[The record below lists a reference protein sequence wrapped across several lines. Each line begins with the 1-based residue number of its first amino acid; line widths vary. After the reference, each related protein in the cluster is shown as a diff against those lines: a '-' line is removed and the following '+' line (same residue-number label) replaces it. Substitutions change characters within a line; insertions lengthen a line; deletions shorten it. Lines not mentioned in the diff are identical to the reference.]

1 MIALPT
7 IAAMLLVN
15 LAFGVMNRSAPAFNI
30 FSLGFPMSM
39 LAGLLAFGL
48 SLSAI
53 PAHYMDFSWYVL
65 SILRELGAT
74 P

>member
-1 MIALPT
+1 
-7 IAAMLLVN
+7 
-15 LAFGVMNRSAPAFNI
+15 MNRSAPAFNI

-65 SILRELGAT
+65 STLRELGAK